1 MDEQRLIAVLTALE
15 NHSVRYVVFGGIA
28 LNLHGLVRATDD
40 IDIFIAADAQ
50 NVDALKA
57 ALHSVFDDESIDE
70 ISAED
75 LLGGPADALLNEPPL
90 SRFVM
95 GILYPDV
102 DGGTP

>member
-28 LNLHGLVRATDD
+28 LNLHGLVRATED

-57 ALHSVFDDESIDE
+57 ALHSVFAEHQSSPHQ
-70 ISAED
+70 SAAGR
-75 LLGGPADALLNEPPL
+75 LVRLRTA
-90 SRFVM
+90 
-95 GILYPDV
+95 V
-102 DGGTP
+102 DRQLI

>member
-15 NHSVRYVVFGGIA
+15 NHGVRYVIFGGIA
-28 LNLHGLVRATDD
+28 LNLHGLVRATED
-40 IDIFIAADAQ
+40 IDIFIGADAQ

-75 LLGGPADALLNEPPL
+75 LSVNIPRSSMCPPTAPCT
-90 SRFVM
+90 S
-95 GILYPDV
+95 
-102 DGGTP
+102 TS